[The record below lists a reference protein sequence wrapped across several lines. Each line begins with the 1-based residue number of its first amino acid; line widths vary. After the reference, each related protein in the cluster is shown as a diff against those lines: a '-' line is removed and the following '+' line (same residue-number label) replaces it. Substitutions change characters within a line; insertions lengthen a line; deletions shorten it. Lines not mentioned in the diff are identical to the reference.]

1 MCVEEFDLANSRFD
15 ASIRSRSEVLPPQR
29 LAPAQ
34 KAVVFFGLAE
44 ESTAT
49 PEFLEFLRTLFQFAV
64 MSEKIL
70 IVEDELDVA
79 ELLAHHLR
87 GEGFA
92 VDIVSNGRAALAAV
106 NNQPPALIVLDL
118 MLPEISGL
126 DLCRM
131 IKSNPGTRNLPIVM
145 LSARIEEI
153 DRVLGFELGADD
165 YVVKPFSPR
174 ELVLRI
180 RAILRRLSQDKEKA
194 LLCVGDL
201 VLDRSRHEVRAAD
214 RVIDCTATEFKLLAV
229 LMERQGRVQ
238 DRDRL
243 LSDVWGYD
251 SVIDTRTVDTHM
263 RRLRDKLGPHG
274 SYIETIRG
282 FGYRLAPQEGT

>member
-1 MCVEEFDLANSRFD
+1 M
-15 ASIRSRSEVLPPQR
+15 
-29 LAPAQ
+29 
-34 KAVVFFGLAE
+34 
-44 ESTAT
+44 
-49 PEFLEFLRTLFQFAV
+49 

-70 IVEDELDVA
+70 IVEDEIDVA

-87 GEGFA
+87 GEGFS
-92 VDIVSNGRAALAAV
+92 VEIVTNGRAALTAV
-106 NNQPPALIVLDL
+106 KSQTPALIVLDL

-131 IKSNPGTRNLPIVM
+131 IKSNPGTSNVPIVM

-180 RAILRRLSQDKEKA
+180 RAILRRLSQDKQDKEQV
-194 LLCVGDL
+194 LLRVGDL
-201 VLDRSRHEVRAAD
+201 VLDRSRHEVRAAE
-214 RVIDCTATEFKLLAV
+214 RVIDCTATEFKLLAI

-238 DRDRL
+238 ERDRL
-243 LSDVWGYD
+243 LTDVWGYD

-282 FGYRLAPQEGT
+282 FGYRLAPQEEM

>member
-1 MCVEEFDLANSRFD
+1 
-15 ASIRSRSEVLPPQR
+15 
-29 LAPAQ
+29 
-34 KAVVFFGLAE
+34 
-44 ESTAT
+44 
-49 PEFLEFLRTLFQFAV
+49 

-79 ELLAHHLR
+79 ELLAHHLQS
-87 GEGFA
+87 EGFS
-92 VDIVSNGRAALAAV
+92 VDIVSNGRAALTAIK
-106 NNQPPALIVLDL
+106 NQLPALIVLDL

-131 IKSNPGTRNLPIVM
+131 IKSNSGTSNVPIVM

-174 ELVLRI
+174 ELILRI
-180 RAILRRLSQDKEKA
+180 RAILRRLSQDKKQV
-194 LLCVGDL
+194 LLRVGDL
-201 VLDRSRHEVRAAD
+201 VLDRSRHEVKAAD
-214 RVIDCTATEFKLLAV
+214 RVIDCTATEFKLLAI

-238 DRDRL
+238 GRDRL
-243 LSDVWGYD
+243 LTDVWGYD

-263 RRLRDKLGPHG
+263 RRLRDKLGSHG

-282 FGYRLAPQEGT
+282 FGYRLAAQEGA

>member
-1 MCVEEFDLANSRFD
+1 
-15 ASIRSRSEVLPPQR
+15 
-29 LAPAQ
+29 
-34 KAVVFFGLAE
+34 
-44 ESTAT
+44 
-49 PEFLEFLRTLFQFAV
+49 
-64 MSEKIL
+64 MSDKIL
-70 IVEDELDVA
+70 IVEDEPDVA

-87 GEGFA
+87 KEGFA
-92 VDIVSNGRAALAAV
+92 VAIVGTGRAAFAAV
-106 NNQPPALIVLDL
+106 KNESPALIVLDL

-131 IKSNPGTRNLPIVM
+131 IKSNPETENVPILM

-180 RAILRRLSQDKEKA
+180 RAILRRLSQDREQE
-194 LLCVGDL
+194 LLRVGEL
-201 VLDRSRHEVRAAD
+201 VLDRSRHEVRAAN

-229 LMERQGRVQ
+229 LMEREGRVQ
-238 DRDRL
+238 ERDRL

-282 FGYRLAPQEGT
+282 FGYRLAPQKPM

>member
-1 MCVEEFDLANSRFD
+1 
-15 ASIRSRSEVLPPQR
+15 
-29 LAPAQ
+29 
-34 KAVVFFGLAE
+34 
-44 ESTAT
+44 
-49 PEFLEFLRTLFQFAV
+49 

-79 ELLAHHLR
+79 ELLAHHLHS
-87 GEGFA
+87 EGFS
-92 VDIVSNGRAALAAV
+92 VDIVSNGRAALTAIK
-106 NNQPPALIVLDL
+106 NQLPALIVLDL

-131 IKSNPGTRNLPIVM
+131 IKSNSGTSSVPIVM

-180 RAILRRLSQDKEKA
+180 RAILRRLFQDKEEV
-194 LLCVGDL
+194 LLRVGEL
-201 VLDRSRHEVRAAD
+201 VLDRSRHQVKAAD
-214 RVIDCTATEFKLLAV
+214 RVIDCTATEFKLLAI

-238 DRDRL
+238 
-243 LSDVWGYD
+243 
-251 SVIDTRTVDTHM
+251 
-263 RRLRDKLGPHG
+263 
-274 SYIETIRG
+274 E
-282 FGYRLAPQEGT
+282 

>member
-1 MCVEEFDLANSRFD
+1 
-15 ASIRSRSEVLPPQR
+15 
-29 LAPAQ
+29 
-34 KAVVFFGLAE
+34 
-44 ESTAT
+44 
-49 PEFLEFLRTLFQFAV
+49 
-64 MSEKIL
+64 MSDKIL
-70 IVEDELDVA
+70 IVEDEPDVA

-87 GEGFA
+87 KEGFA
-92 VDIVSNGRAALAAV
+92 VAIVGTGRAAFAAV
-106 NNQPPALIVLDL
+106 KNESPALIVLDL

-131 IKSNPGTRNLPIVM
+131 IKSNPETENVPILM

-180 RAILRRLSQDKEKA
+180 RAILRRLSQDREQE
-194 LLCVGDL
+194 LLRVGEL
-201 VLDRSRHEVRAAD
+201 VLDRSRHEVRAAN
-214 RVIDCTATEFKLLAV
+214 RVIDCTATEFKLLAI
-229 LMERQGRVQ
+229 LMEREGRVQ
-238 DRDRL
+238 ERDRL

-282 FGYRLAPQEGT
+282 FGYRLAPQKPV